1 MKMMVAGALGVA
13 ALGLAGCA
21 TLNSPEAFQN
31 AAAQTHECRMVALNS
46 DYESVRLAAKPG
58 VDGDAMERTEGALKS
73 GQVVLHAPAGT
84 ATTGPVLERNTSKL
98 QREC

>member
-1 MKMMVAGALGVA
+1 MKAMVTGLVGVA

-31 AAAQTHECRMVALNS
+31 AAAQKQDCRMVALAN

-58 VDGDAMERTEGALKS
+58 VDGDAMEKTEGALKS
-73 GQVVLHAPAGT
+73 GQVVLHAPPGT

-98 QREC
+98 QRDC